1 MCEDVTGMTEIKN
14 YICDICLATYL
25 DAEEAKKCEESHLT
39 PIKIKRMTY
48 RPGDKYPNI
57 IAVQM
62 SDGKTLGYCPAYQS
76 LL

>member
-1 MCEDVTGMTEIKN
+1 MTEVKN

-25 DAEEAKKCEESHLT
+25 DAEEAKKCEESHLA
-39 PIKIKRMTY
+39 PIKVERMTF
-48 RPGDKYPNI
+48 RPGEKYPNI

-62 SDGKTLGYCPAYQS
+62 SDGKTRRYIISSDY

>member
-1 MCEDVTGMTEIKN
+1 MTEVKN

-25 DAEEAKKCEESHLT
+25 DAEGAKKCEASHLT
-39 PIKIKRMTY
+39 PIKVERMTFL
-48 RPGDKYPNI
+48 PGGKYPNI

-62 SDGKTLGYCPAYQS
+62 SDRKTLSYILSSDYI

>member
-1 MCEDVTGMTEIKN
+1 MTEVKN

-25 DAEEAKKCEESHLT
+25 DAKEAKKCEASHLT
-39 PIKIKRMTY
+39 PIKVEKMTFL
-48 RPGDKYPNI
+48 PGDKSPNI

-62 SDGKTLGYCPAYQS
+62 SDGKTRRYLIGSDY